1 VLASSGKVEPLAS
14 QAALSIE
21 APGGEDA
28 AIQKLDKAG
37 LLERIGTLASDEFGG
52 RAPMSEGERLT
63 GFSLF
68 ARAGWALTPR
78 WLVAGDAI
86 GWFYSEGDVDLRRG
100 FLGGSVLFYPSSTGG
115 FYFKGGIGSA
125 FSDVS
130 AGAAGDGAT
139 WGFGS
144 ALGLGYDIRLSESFN
159 LTVGADWVFQDVSVY
174 TQSNNQLGMLTLGLT
189 FF

>member
-1 VLASSGKVEPLAS
+1 MRYSRA
-14 QAALSIE
+14 
-21 APGGEDA
+21 
-28 AIQKLDKAG
+28 AG
-37 LLERIGTLASDEFGG
+37 LLLMIAVVLTVSPLQGQERSREGFWGSAGG
-52 RAPMSEGERLT
+52 GVGFNLTENSEGERLT

-130 AGAAGDGAT
+130 AGAAGDGTT